1 MTSYSRG
8 NSVGMR
14 IRKIGIAFIG
24 AAALAT
30 PAVAQD
36 VEAGRLVAQRYC
48 SGCHEI
54 GKNPAYSEMAPSFEN
69 IAHRPGTSS
78 ASLNMFLSTP
88 HYRMPGYLMRQEIYD
103 VSAYIVSL
111 KAR

>member
-1 MTSYSRG
+1 MTFHSRG
-8 NSVGMR
+8 SPVGMW
-14 IRKIGIAFIG
+14 IRRMVIAVIG

-30 PAVAQD
+30 PTAAQD

-54 GKNPAYSEMAPSFEN
+54 GKSPAYSEMAPSFEN